1 MWPSCHA
8 RTEGLSSTEADP
20 PHKAWTPSSCPC
32 TNCSQQDSKLSQG
45 PSNSQNLEADLNCSP
60 VYVTNWWCWLESTAA
75 EWCVARCA
83 CGLSPTWF
91 IKCKRCNEPVLVG
104 LARLSLHP
112 QQENGWTDPRIDC
125 SPPPSF
131 QPYRS
136 VNVQH
141 AAPSLGGLKNLK
153 EGGFTELKLQ
163 SGWET
168 FTDSSQEQLWFE
180 SAYYD
185 HWM

>member
-1 MWPSCHA
+1 MCKKTRWKISMWPSCHA

-125 SPPPSF
+125 SPPLFP
-131 QPYRS
+131 
-136 VNVQH
+136 
-141 AAPSLGGLKNLK
+141 A
-153 EGGFTELKLQ
+153 LQ
-163 SGWET
+163 VSKCSACCPLPWR
-168 FTDSSQEQLWFE
+168 FE
-180 SAYYD
+180 KPERRRILCT
-185 HWM
+185 